1 VKGSKVT
8 RLLKRLAA
16 LVVICA
22 VVAGVVAVVML
33 PGVQEKLSGGR
44 RSRGAGEGAVPVLAA
59 PARIADMPVYLNGVG
74 TAKARNLVTVRP
86 QVDGRILSL
95 NFKEG
100 QDVKRGDVLAKI
112 DPATYQAQLDQA
124 VAKKALDEV
133 QLDNA
138 KRDLERYN
146 TLGSNVVAQKTID
159 TQRALVAQFTAQVQ
173 LDDAAIAN
181 AKAFLDYTTIM
192 SPIDGRTGIRMVDE
206 GNLVRASDA
215 GIVVITEVRPITV
228 LFTLPQQQLS
238 QVNRALAAGTVSVEA
253 LDSDGKT
260 ALDRGVLQ
268 VVDNQ
273 VDSTTGTIRMKGEFP
288 NASLQLWPGQFVNVR
303 ILIDTLKQVVV
314 VPTQSVQRGPNG
326 AFAYVVQADD
336 KVAMRPVAVTMQNET
351 DAVIAKGLGDGDRVV
366 TTGFARLKDG
376 SSVTV
381 AKPEE
386 QKSGPPDAK
395 PEVVS
400 EARVNVRAACADD
413 IQKLCANAEGR
424 GVRSCLQTNTAK
436 LSDTCKVAISA
447 ARGGKPRE
455 ADARKADS
463 STTQ

>member
-1 VKGSKVT
+1 MT

-238 QVNRALAAGTVSVEA
+238 QVNRALAGGSVSVEA

-424 GVRSCLQTNTAK
+424 GVRSCLQTNAAK

>member
-1 VKGSKVT
+1 
-8 RLLKRLAA
+8 
-16 LVVICA
+16 
-22 VVAGVVAVVML
+22 
-33 PGVQEKLSGGR
+33 
-44 RSRGAGEGAVPVLAA
+44 
-59 PARIADMPVYLNGVG
+59 
-74 TAKARNLVTVRP
+74 
-86 QVDGRILSL
+86 
-95 NFKEG
+95 
-100 QDVKRGDVLAKI
+100 
-112 DPATYQAQLDQA
+112 
-124 VAKKALDEV
+124 
-133 QLDNA
+133 
-138 KRDLERYN
+138 
-146 TLGSNVVAQKTID
+146 
-159 TQRALVAQFTAQVQ
+159 
-173 LDDAAIAN
+173 
-181 AKAFLDYTTIM
+181 
-192 SPIDGRTGIRMVDE
+192 
-206 GNLVRASDA
+206 
-215 GIVVITEVRPITV
+215 
-228 LFTLPQQQLS
+228 
-238 QVNRALAAGTVSVEA
+238 
-253 LDSDGKT
+253 
-260 ALDRGVLQ
+260 
-268 VVDNQ
+268 
-273 VDSTTGTIRMKGEFP
+273 MKGEFP

-424 GVRSCLQTNTAK
+424 GVRSCLQTNAAK